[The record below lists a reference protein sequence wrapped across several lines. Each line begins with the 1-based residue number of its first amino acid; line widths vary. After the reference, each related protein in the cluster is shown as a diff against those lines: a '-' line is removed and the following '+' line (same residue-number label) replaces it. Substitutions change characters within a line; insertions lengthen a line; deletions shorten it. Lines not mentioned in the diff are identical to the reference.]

1 MPMRRAVLMTRQAIS
16 PRLAI
21 RIFENMVAA
30 PSEREVVVLLPGIL
44 ELLVLQHGESP
55 GDATPGPMGHDD
67 VVDIAAAAGD
77 ERGRELL
84 AVFLGAL
91 LDLLRIADVGA
102 EDDLHGALRPHDRD
116 LGGRP
121 RVVDVAAQVL

>member
-16 PRLAI
+16 PRWAI

-55 GDATPGPMGHDD
+55 GDAARGSMRHDH
-67 VVDIAAAAGD
+67 VVDIAAAARD
-77 ERGRELL
+77 ERCRELL
-84 AVFLGAL
+84 PVFFRAL
-91 LDLLRIADVGA
+91 LDLFWVADIGA
-102 EDDLHGALRPHDRD
+102 EDDLHSTLRPHDRD

-121 RVVDVAAQVL
+121 RIVDVAAQM